1 MKRFADPSVVFLLM
15 VLLISA
21 GLFLVGQKQHS
32 DRISVNARIIELQDD
47 TELKGG
53 WLKVGRQIITAK
65 IGSGRFQGQTIRVDN
80 HLAGDLLSD
89 RYVSVDDQAVFNL
102 SLKNGSI
109 SKARLVDYNRQRW
122 HLFLFAAFAILLLIF
137 ARGTGLRAFASFV
150 FTIAVLFKVLL
161 PAILMGVDP
170 LILSVGLSAVIATVT
185 LLLVAGFSIRSL
197 AAIIGVCCG
206 MFLTAILTVSVGA
219 GLKLDGMTS
228 EYAITLLF
236 SGQGHLDLDRIFWG
250 AIILGASG
258 AMVDVSIAVAT
269 AVEQVSLANPHSS
282 AISLVR
288 SGFEVGRAALGTM
301 VTTLLLAYT
310 GCSIFLLLL
319 FQASGAHLSRFVNY
333 NFVSAEILRTLCGS
347 VGMIMVAPITAIIA
361 GFLYHR
367 SHRPLK
373 NPVVRTDT
381 SSLKAQKKRDSVKS
395 VSRNTLWDALFASI
409 VLISTLALLLSG
421 WNRSS
426 QEATAVRAEVIQVTD
441 QTKQVGR
448 IRMGRQE
455 VIARIQQGSF
465 KGQRVTVIN
474 HLAGHMLHDRYVKP
488 GDKTLFML
496 QILNNRIMKAKL
508 VDFDRLNS
516 HWIMFIIFSALLIL
530 FAGKTGLKA
539 LISFFFTIA
548 VIVRILLPAILNHHD
563 PLLVCVGLAALIAS
577 VTLVLVGGFQLRTLA
592 AIIGVWIGMSL
603 TAVLT
608 VLVGQ
613 GMQLQG
619 ITVDFATKL
628 LFTGYAHLDFDSIF
642 WGAVILSASGTL
654 LDIAIS
660 ISSTVAEVVKA
671 NPSLG
676 VMKLVRS
683 GFAVGQAELSTMV
696 STLLLAY
703 TSYSLFLLLTLSAR
717 GISLERVLNLGAIS
731 ALLLKILAG
740 GIGMVMVAP
749 VTALCAGLLYHR
761 FHGSSE

>member
-1 MKRFADPSVVFLLM
+1 MKRFADPSVIFLLL

-21 GLFLVGQKQHS
+21 GLFLTGQKQHA
-32 DRISVNARIIELQDD
+32 DRISVTARIIELQDD

-53 WLKVGRQIITAK
+53 WLKVGRQIIKAK
-65 IGSGRFQGQTIRVDN
+65 ISSGRFQGQIISADN
-80 HLAGDLLSD
+80 HLTGDLLSD
-89 RYVSVDDQAVFNL
+89 RYVDVNDQVVFNL
-102 SLKNGSI
+102 SLKSGLI
-109 SKARLVDYNRQRW
+109 SKAKLVDFNRQRW
-122 HLFLFAAFAILLLIF
+122 HILLLAVFAILLLIF

-170 LILSVGLSAVIATVT
+170 LILSVGLAAVLAAVT
-185 LLLVAGFSIRSL
+185 LLLIAGFSIRSL

-219 GLKLDGMTS
+219 GLKLGGMTS

-236 SGQGHLDLDRIFWG
+236 SGQGSLDLDRIFWG
-250 AIILGASG
+250 AVILGASG

-269 AVEQVSLANPHSS
+269 AVEQVSLANPQAS
-282 AISLVR
+282 AASLVR

-319 FQASGAHLSRFVNY
+319 FQASGAHLSRFLNY

-361 GFLYHR
+361 GILYHR
-367 SHRPLK
+367 SHRTLK
-373 NPVVRTDT
+373 NTAVKTDT
-381 SSLKAQKKRDSVKS
+381 SPLSALEMSDPKRSVP
-395 VSRNTLWDALFASI
+395 RIAAGDALFASI
-409 VLISTLALLLSG
+409 VLIATLALLLSG
-421 WNRSS
+421 WNRGS
-426 QEATAVRAEVIQVTD
+426 QETTAVRAEVIQVTD
-441 QTKQVGR
+441 HTKEVGR
-448 IRMGRQE
+448 FRLGRQE

-465 KGQRVTVIN
+465 EGQRVTVTN
-474 HLAGHMLHDRYVKP
+474 HLAGHILHDRYVKP

-496 QILNNRIMKAKL
+496 QTKNNRITKAKL
-508 VDFDRLNS
+508 VDFDRRNS
-516 HWIMFIIFSALLIL
+516 HWILFALFSVLLVL
-530 FAGKTGLKA
+530 FAGITGLKA

-548 VIVRILLPAILNHHD
+548 VIVRILLPAILNHYD
-563 PLLVCVGLAALIAS
+563 PLMVCVGLAALIAS
-577 VTLVLVGGFQLRTLA
+577 VTLILVGGFRLRTLA
-592 AIIGVWIGMSL
+592 AIIGVCIGMSM
-603 TAVLT
+603 TTVLT

-619 ITVDFATKL
+619 ITADFATRL
-628 LFTGYAHLDFDSIF
+628 LFSGYAHLDFDSIF

-660 ISSTVAEVVKA
+660 VSSTVAEVVKA

-683 GFAVGQAELSTMV
+683 GFAVGQAELGTMV

-717 GISLERVLNLGAIS
+717 GVSLERVINLGAIS

-749 VTALCAGLLYHR
+749 VTAICAGLLYHR
-761 FHGSSE
+761 FHGTPR

>member
-1 MKRFADPSVVFLLM
+1 MKRIADPSVVFLLM

-21 GLFLVGQKQHS
+21 GLFLIGQKQHA
-32 DRISVNARIIELQDD
+32 DRISVTARIIELQDD

-65 IGSGRFQGQTIRVDN
+65 IGKGRFQGQTIRVDN

-89 RYVSVDDQAVFNL
+89 RYVNVNDQAVFNL

-109 SKARLVDYNRQRW
+109 SKVRLVDYNRQRW
-122 HLFLFAAFAILLLIF
+122 HLFLFVVFAVLLLIF

-150 FTIAVLFKVLL
+150 FTIAVLFKILL
-161 PAILMGVDP
+161 PAILIGVDP
-170 LILSVGLSAVIATVT
+170 LFLCVGLAAVVAMVT

-206 MFLTAILTVSVGA
+206 MLLTAILTVSVGA

-228 EYAITLLF
+228 EYAVTLLF

-282 AISLVR
+282 AASLVR

-319 FQASGAHLSRFVNY
+319 FQASGAHLSRFLNY

-361 GFLYHR
+361 GILYHR
-367 SHRPLK
+367 SHRPLN
-373 NPVVRTDT
+373 NPVVKTDT
-381 SSLKAQKKRDSVKS
+381 SSLKAQKKRDSVKA

-441 QTKQVGR
+441 HTKQVGR
-448 IRMGRQE
+448 VRMGRQE
-455 VIARIQQGSF
+455 VIARIQQGAF

-516 HWIMFIIFSALLIL
+516 HWIIFTIFSALLIL
-530 FAGKTGLKA
+530 FAGITGLKA

-548 VIVRILLPAILNHHD
+548 IIVRILLPAILNHYD
-563 PLLVCVGLAALIAS
+563 PLLVCVVLAALIAS
-577 VTLVLVGGFQLRTLA
+577 VTLVLVGGFRLRTLA
-592 AIIGVWIGMSL
+592 AIIGVCIGMSL

-619 ITVDFATKL
+619 ITADFATRL
-628 LFTGYAHLDFDSIF
+628 LFSGYAHLDFDSIF
-642 WGAVILSASGTL
+642 WGAVILSASGAL

-660 ISSTVAEVVKA
+660 VSSTVAEVVKA

-717 GISLERVLNLGAIS
+717 GVSLERVLNLGAIS

-740 GIGMVMVAP
+740 GIGMVLVAP

-761 FHGSSE
+761 FHGTSG